1 MPVTKQAIKKVRADK
16 RKAVYNLRRKKA
28 YKEAV
33 KKFLKNPTQAG
44 LTSVFSAVDQ
54 AAKTNV
60 IHKNKASR
68 IKSRLS
74 KKLKP
79 TKTTA
84 KATAKAASKRKAKAI
99 SKKSSK

>member
-1 MPVTKQAIKKVRADK
+1 MPVTKQAIKKVRQDA
-16 RKAVYNLRRKKA
+16 RKAVFNMQRKKA
-28 YKEAV
+28 YKKTV
-33 KKFLKNPTQAG
+33 KDFLKHPTEAG
-44 LTSVFSAVDQ
+44 LKSVFSAVDR

-79 TKTTA
+79 SSKT
-84 KATAKAASKRKAKAI
+84 I
-99 SKKSSK
+99 SKSVKKKSKK

>member
-1 MPVTKQAIKKVRADK
+1 MPVTKQAIKKVRQDA
-16 RKAVYNLRRKKA
+16 RKAVFNLQRKNAYKKA
-28 YKEAV
+28 V
-33 KKFLKNPTQAG
+33 KDFLKHPTEAG
-44 LTSVFSAVDQ
+44 LKSVFSAVDR

-79 TKTTA
+79 GTKTV
-84 KATAKAASKRKAKAI
+84 SKT
-99 SKKSSK
+99 SKKKSKT